1 MLFCF
6 KWIFAYKYILSI
18 STWLFIKFNY
28 AFVFHDPKPCEPP
41 KLPKYFVWMIWKV
54 WLLWIMFS
62 FDFISIIIKVNHFIF
77 TYSNNSV
84 LHTFGTLV
92 PYKYVVILPRFYNLL
107 SSLLFGRICCEN
119 GEINSSF
126 YYALFWSF
134 SVFIISSSIKWEYV
148 LGLSATNS
156 VIIVSTNLSFINPIT
171 F

>member
-18 STWLFIKFNY
+18 PTWLFIKFNY
-28 AFVFHDPKPCEPP
+28 AFVFPDPKPREPP
-41 KLPKYFVWMIWKV
+41 KLPQYFVWMIWKV

-62 FDFISIIIKVNHFIF
+62 FIFISIIIKIS
-77 TYSNNSV
+77 YSNNSV

-92 PYKYVVILPRFYNLL
+92 SYKYAVILPRFYNLL
-107 SSLLFGRICCEN
+107 SSLLFGGICCKN

-156 VIIVSTNLSFINPIT
+156 VIIFSPNSSFINPIT